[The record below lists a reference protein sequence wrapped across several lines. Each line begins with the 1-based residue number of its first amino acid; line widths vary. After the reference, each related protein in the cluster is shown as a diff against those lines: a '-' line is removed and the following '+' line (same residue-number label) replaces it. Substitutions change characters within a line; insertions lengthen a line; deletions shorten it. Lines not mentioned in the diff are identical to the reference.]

1 MFSLCSYAYGVQ
13 MGGEV
18 SEADSGSALRAT
30 LSAKMYQEE
39 SND

>member
-1 MFSLCSYAYGVQ
+1 

-18 SEADSGSALRAT
+18 SEGDSGSALRAT